1 MKNSTLRNCS
11 PYSATITREQFL
23 FYEMRITAKLL
34 CEGLKDNILVERVVR
49 ENLFQ
54 YPTEKSLK
62 RIAHTCLRRLNALE
76 DIFLVQAVVTQ
87 SIYISKQICLYAM
100 MRQYRLVYDFM
111 LNVIGLKYRTL
122 DFSFGNIDLN
132 EFFIRLQA
140 QDNWVATWSN
150 STIIKLK
157 QVLRK
162 ILLENEYI
170 DSVNAKRL
178 NPVLISPILENAIRA
193 TGQEIMLPA
202 FNCLS

>member
-1 MKNSTLRNCS
+1 MNDDTLWNYS
-11 PYSATITREQFL
+11 PYNAAITREQFL
-23 FYEMRITAKLL
+23 FYETRITSRLACEKL
-34 CEGLKDNILVERVVR
+34 GDNIIVERIIR

-62 RIAHTCLRRLNALE
+62 RMAHACIRRLNALG
-76 DIFLVQAVVTQ
+76 DIFLVQAIATQ
-87 SIYISKQICLYAM
+87 SIDASKQICLYAM

-111 LNVIGLKYRTL
+111 LNVIGSKYMTL
-122 DFSFGNIDLN
+122 DFSFGKVDLN
-132 EFFIRLQA
+132 EFFICLQA

-150 STIIKLK
+150 STIVKLK

-170 DSVNAKRL
+170 DNINAKRL
-178 NPVLISPILENAIRA
+178 NPVLINPILENSIRVA
-193 TGQEIMLPA
+193 GQEIILPA